1 MARFDQY
8 LRLFISVFITHCFVF
23 LSVQAGV
30 PTEQV
35 RDTTNKLLAVFEDPY
50 FSEDSRSDERRERII
65 EVADERIDWYALCR
79 SCLGRHWTKRTKE
92 EKKAKREAE
101 FKAAKETNLAI
112 VQTQRWVL
120 ESGILYDRS
129 GQSFIL
135 NSTLNFVMLDGDQTT
150 IQLDLNALSGWNGV
164 GGITFDGRV
173 TKYEINEGKE
183 NNCRSQNN
191 RSMI

>member
-1 MARFDQY
+1 LLTLALFSF
-8 LRLFISVFITHCFVF
+8 RLESFG
-23 LSVQAGV
+23 Q
-30 PTEQV
+30 Q
-35 RDTTNKLLAVFEDPY
+35 KL
-50 FSEDSRSDERRERII
+50 
-65 EVADERIDWYALCR
+65 
-79 SCLGRHWTKRTKE
+79 TKE

-164 GGITFDGRV
+164 GGITFGGRV
-173 TKYEINEGKE
+173 TKYEINEGKD
-183 NNCRSQNN
+183 NKPFSVKIRSQGAMQGSVDLDLSVSSAENVRCN
-191 RSMI
+191 VRGTQGDRLTFSGRLVPLDESVVYKGQSFK